1 MSYHHNS
8 THKNKVSLPA
18 RSCPDQHGDLKNLAE
33 PQPDTSNMVHGHETI
48 METTTNLNE
57 LTLSSSLTF
66 DQHIEQE
73 RYDSFLSQQASD
85 SDDDEEQ
92 SPPPLHTKDGED
104 DDDDDDVVVDVVHE
118 EQPQLPSA
126 TADAM
131 ETYCNI
137 TENIYCGSATG
148 KSIAEESMPCECKY
162 RPDIDN
168 PDAACGDDNY
178 CINRMMFMECMVDD
192 CPCDRY
198 CRNRRFQLRQYARV
212 DVIRTDKKGFGL
224 RALTDL
230 PTYSIRSEWWLN

>member
-1 MSYHHNS
+1 MLN
-8 THKNKVSLPA
+8 
-18 RSCPDQHGDLKNLAE
+18 
-33 PQPDTSNMVHGHETI
+33 TSP
-48 METTTNLNE
+48 LDSFNE
-57 LTLSSSLTF
+57 LAIAPSKDHLIDNEDNVEEDLL
-66 DQHIEQE
+66 H
-73 RYDSFLSQQASD
+73 YGSFLSQEVP
-85 SDDDEEQ
+85 EEEE
-92 SPPPLHTKDGED
+92 ED
-104 DDDDDDVVVDVVHE
+104 NG
-118 EQPQLPSA
+118 PQLPSA

-162 RPDIDN
+162 RPDVDN
-168 PDAACGDDNY
+168 PDDACGDDNY

-230 PTYSIRSEWWLN
+230 PT

>member
-1 MSYHHNS
+1 MNITTATFKDLNVSNNENMEELIDHYGSY
-8 THKNKVSLPA
+8 
-18 RSCPDQHGDLKNLAE
+18 
-33 PQPDTSNMVHGHETI
+33 
-48 METTTNLNE
+48 
-57 LTLSSSLTF
+57 
-66 DQHIEQE
+66 
-73 RYDSFLSQQASD
+73 LSQQEEEDIEDIEDVEA
-85 SDDDEEQ
+85 DEE
-92 SPPPLHTKDGED
+92 
-104 DDDDDDVVVDVVHE
+104 E
-118 EQPQLPSA
+118 EPEQEQLPSA

-131 ETYCNI
+131 ETYVNI

-168 PDAACGDDNY
+168 PDAACGNDNY

-212 DVIRTDKKGFGL
+212 DVIRTEKKGFGL

-230 PTYSIRSEWWLN
+230 PA

>member
-92 SPPPLHTKDGED
+92 PPPPLQTK
-104 DDDDDDVVVDVVHE
+104 DDDDDVAVDVVHE